1 MEELLIENL
10 HPHLVVNEEKLSQH
24 IQKMVDAEGFSI
36 EYLGVILSDHQHI
49 HDLNQQFLH
58 HDYQTDVLSFSL
70 NGEMGLQQKIIDGE
84 VYVDLDMALE
94 RAPEFH
100 SDFETEAFRYVLH
113 GILHLL
119 GYDDQTAELKA
130 EMRGLEDK
138 YLSA

>member
-1 MEELLIENL
+1 
-10 HPHLVVNEEKLSQH
+10 
-24 IQKMVDAEGFSI
+24 
-36 EYLGVILSDHQHI
+36 
-49 HDLNQQFLH
+49 
-58 HDYQTDVLSFSL
+58 
-70 NGEMGLQQKIIDGE
+70 MGLQQKIIDGE